1 MIYIGFLVVVIVQQP
16 PQPEPDEVAPEV
28 DRSEPELSG
37 SSGAFKVYCNQCG
50 WHNVYPTY
58 RRSMQGLGVHKHW
71 CKRKKYRKSP
81 FLNL

>member
-1 MIYIGFLVVVIVQQP
+1 MIYIGIVLIVVVNAP
-16 PQPEPDEVAPEV
+16 PQSDGEVAPEV
-28 DRSEPELSG
+28 DRSDPEPISG
-37 SSGAFKVYCNQCG
+37 SGSGFKVYCNQCG

-71 CKRKKYRKSP
+71 CRRKKFRKSP